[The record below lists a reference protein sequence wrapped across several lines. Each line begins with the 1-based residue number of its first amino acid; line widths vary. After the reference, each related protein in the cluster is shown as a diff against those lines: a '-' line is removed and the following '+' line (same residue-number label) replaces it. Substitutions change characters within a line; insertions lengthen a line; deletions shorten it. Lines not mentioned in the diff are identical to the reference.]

1 MKMDEKTNFL
11 KVLDKTNKTYTQEEE
26 EEKGYLFWRGLL
38 HLNLKPKRLNHS

>member
-26 EEKGYLFWRGLL
+26 EDLFWRGLL
-38 HLNLKPKRLNHS
+38 HLNLKLKRLNHI